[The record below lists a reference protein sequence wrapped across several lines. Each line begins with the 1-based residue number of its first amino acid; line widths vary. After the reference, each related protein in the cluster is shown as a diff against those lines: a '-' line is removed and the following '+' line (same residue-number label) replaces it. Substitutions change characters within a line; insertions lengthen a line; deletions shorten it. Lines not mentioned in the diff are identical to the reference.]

1 MGRVDV
7 IHRLSTSYTLC
18 VSSRLIEKR
27 EQPTGFSGNSP
38 SQRSCIE
45 LSKAEYQCGVQLYLY
60 VLVYGVISMFCAHDK
75 HVILLCIR
83 RKMESLCV
91 LFSLTSTPD
100 QKALPVSS
108 VKLMGME
115 PCDILSSARHVL
127 HKYVAH
133 SFSILL

>member
-1 MGRVDV
+1 
-7 IHRLSTSYTLC
+7 
-18 VSSRLIEKR
+18 
-27 EQPTGFSGNSP
+27 
-38 SQRSCIE
+38 
-45 LSKAEYQCGVQLYLY
+45 
-60 VLVYGVISMFCAHDK
+60 
-75 HVILLCIR
+75 
-83 RKMESLCV
+83 MESLCV